1 MPRAVLRAIATHL
14 PAAVLTNDELAARL
28 GVWTSAQILEKTG
41 IRERHIAAPEETAS
55 DLAFAAARKLID
67 SGRLDPASVDALLFC
82 TQAPDH
88 LLPTTACLLQERL
101 GLPRTILALDYNLG
115 CSGYVAGLALA
126 KGLIESGLARTVLLL
141 TADTYS
147 KFIHPQDRSVCT
159 LFGDGAAATVISAG
173 DAPGA
178 GLGAFLFGTDGRG
191 GNQLIVPTGGARR
204 PRTPESAVTTTDADG
219 NTRSADNL
227 YMNGR
232 EIFRF
237 AITTVPRTVTQLLEK
252 AGLTPAA
259 VDYLVLHQANR
270 YMMDELVRKMQWPP
284 EKAPMRVENLGN
296 TVSSTIPFVLEEMA
310 ADGRLTTGKRLLLV
324 GFGVGYS
331 WAGCDLTW
339 A

>member
-1 MPRAVLRAIATHL
+1 MPRAVIQSLATHL
-14 PAAVLTNDELAARL
+14 PAAVLSNDDLAARL

-41 IRERHIAAPEETAS
+41 IRERRVAAPDETAA

-67 SGRLDPASVDALLFC
+67 SGRLNPASVDALLFC

-88 LLPTTACLLQERL
+88 FLPTTACLLQERL

-159 LFGDGAAATVISAG
+159 LFGDGAAATVLAAS

-191 GNQLIVPTGGARR
+191 GSQLIVPTGGARR
-204 PRTPESAVTTTDADG
+204 PRTPESAVPATDADG

-237 AITTVPRTVTQLLEK
+237 AITTVPRTVTQLMEK
-252 AGLTPAA
+252 AGLTPAT
-259 VDYLVLHQANR
+259 VDHLVLHQANR
-270 YMMDELVRKMQWPP
+270 FMMDELVRKMQWPP

-310 ADGRLTTGKRLLLV
+310 ADGRLTPGKRLLLV